1 LKNNWLRAERRAAEG
16 HEGAPGGPLPARI
29 PPGDRPTYSSAEGQV
44 TREQRSLF
52 GEILDWMLAPL
63 LLLWPMSVVLTWL
76 VAQGIANKPFDREL
90 GEMVRVLSKEVSV
103 RAGDGRPQAVFK
115 LPAAASEILR
125 ADEADDI
132 YYQVLG
138 LRGELLSGDSN
149 LAVPSDDDRAPPGEV
164 RFRDETL
171 NNDTVR
177 VAYMWVSPQER
188 PQERTQ
194 ERVQDRAQERAGA
207 AGTAAAT
214 PTDWPLVQVA
224 ETLGKRSRL
233 ATEIIKGVILPQFV
247 ILPLAVLLVWL
258 ALARGI
264 APLNEL
270 QQRIRNR
277 DSSDLSPIDERQAPE
292 EVSPLVRA
300 INDLLARLDQSMRSQ
315 KHFLADAAHQ
325 LKTPLAGLRT
335 QAELAQRQIDA
346 GQHDPQALK
355 KSLQQIA
362 RSSQSAAHMVNQLL
376 AMARAE
382 DQQHASQRQVVNLA
396 RLATETVRDF
406 VPRALDKRI
415 DLGYEGPETLS
426 RPHAVVAAAARHPQG
441 PQVLGHALLLR
452 ELIRNLVDNALQ
464 YTPAGGTVTVR
475 VLDDPFGQVVVL
487 QVEDSGPGIAAT
499 ERELVFQPFYRS
511 LGTDVDGSGLGLA
524 IVREIALQHGAEV
537 TISDAA
543 NHASTPGALITVRLP
558 ASAAPETPTA
568 ASALSSESAADSS
581 RSTSGSPAPGRA

>member
-1 LKNNWLRAERRAAEG
+1 MKPAVAA
-16 HEGAPGGPLPARI
+16 AR
-29 PPGDRPTYSSAEGQV
+29 P
-44 TREQRSLF
+44 REQRSLF

-90 GEMVRVLSKEVSV
+90 GEMVRVLAKEVSV
-103 RAGDGRPQAVFK
+103 RAEAGTNGSRPQAVFK
-115 LPAAASEILR
+115 LPDGAAEILR
-125 ADEADDI
+125 TDEADDI

-138 LRGELLSGDSN
+138 LRGEYLSGDAT
-149 LAVPSDDDRAPPGEV
+149 LPVPADEDRAPPGEI
-164 RFRDETL
+164 RFRDEML
-171 NNDTVR
+171 GGDAVR
-177 VAYMWVSPQER
+177 VAYMWISV
-188 PQERTQ
+188 
-194 ERVQDRAQERAGA
+194 QERAPSRTSPA
-207 AGTAAAT
+207 ADA
-214 PTDWPLVQVA
+214 PLVQVA

-270 QQRIRNR
+270 QQRIRRR

-292 EVSPLVRA
+292 EVAPLVRA
-300 INDLLARLDQSMRSQ
+300 INDLLTRLDQSMRSQ

-355 KSLQQIA
+355 KTLQQIA

-382 DQQHASQRQVVNLA
+382 NQQQVAQRQLVNLA

-406 VPRALDKRI
+406 VPRALEKRI
-415 DLGYEGPETLS
+415 DLGYEGPGD
-426 RPHAVVAAAARHPQG
+426 AATARHPQG

-475 VLDDPFGQVVVL
+475 VIDDPFGQVVVL
-487 QVEDSGPGIAAT
+487 QVEDSGPGIALA

-511 LGTDVDGSGLGLA
+511 LGTEVDGSGLGLA
-524 IVREIALQHGAEV
+524 IVREIAVQHGADV
-537 TISDAA
+537 VIAD
-543 NHASTPGALITVRLP
+543 ASTRTPSGTLITVRLSAVGVADAETVAIDQAANAKQPPPRPADSPPLRHPP
-558 ASAAPETPTA
+558 AS
-568 ASALSSESAADSS
+568 
-581 RSTSGSPAPGRA
+581 RA